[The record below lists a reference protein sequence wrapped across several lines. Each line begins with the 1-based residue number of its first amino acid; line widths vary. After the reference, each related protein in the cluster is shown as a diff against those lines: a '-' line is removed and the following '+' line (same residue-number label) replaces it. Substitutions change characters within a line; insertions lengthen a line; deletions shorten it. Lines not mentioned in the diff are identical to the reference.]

1 MKIDF
6 SVLTRNFPTKIIAL
20 ILAVAIW
27 IIAFSDN
34 NSGVAAPKVDVVVE
48 VQLEFKNVP
57 SDMEVV
63 DRQQQ
68 IMVHVKSTQEQQK
81 NIGDAVSSFV
91 DLSGEKAGQRT
102 LPVQTVLPQGVEL
115 VSVEPSRVIVEVQNV
130 ESKKFDVQPA
140 VLSGSGGTMVL
151 GNFTVTPDQVTLEG
165 TSQELA
171 MVSKVMAV
179 TDMERLETG
188 VDICDVL
195 VMDEYGNTLND
206 EISVYPNAVTIKGS
220 TFDYSYLKKVPVHA
234 KVATSGDANIRIEKI
249 ELSNQEV
256 VICATPEVLASITNL
271 QTKTVVV
278 DKSGSNVYYAEL
290 DLPSGVFAPDG
301 NVVELTVTT
310 SDI

>member
-179 TDMERLETG
+179 TDMEHLETG

-195 VMDEYGNTLND
+195 VRDEYGNTLND

-256 VICATPEVLASITNL
+256 VICATPEVLAGITNL

>member
-140 VLSGSGGTMVL
+140 VLSGSGGTMML
-151 GNFTVTPDQVTLEG
+151 GNFTVTPDQVTIEG

-179 TDMERLETG
+179 TDMEHLETG

>member
-140 VLSGSGGTMVL
+140 VLSGSGGTMML
-151 GNFTVTPDQVTLEG
+151 GNFTVTPDQVTIEG

-179 TDMERLETG
+179 TDMEHLETG

-234 KVATSGDANIRIEKI
+234 KVATSGDANVRIEKI

-256 VICATPEVLASITNL
+256 VICATPEVLAGITNL